1 MSHPILKRGRTFCT
15 RDLKHFNKVHTS
27 LSAFPKYDITPLI
40 LQFYTGIL
48 SPIVLSNQDSAS
60 DLSDGNEMFESI
72 PAKNTR
78 RTLREQDSS
87 SNSSDCSESIESIP
101 AKSNRRMAK
110 RLSCSQRD
118 MDAAVIVTS
127 IKTSNPKCDED
138 AEINKPIDDD
148 DSFDIDGLRKEI
160 MENLTEDENGILDKR
175 SSITKVRKKRKDI
188 SFVDDKQK
196 DESPAHLTRNK
207 AKAAGIIVDKDGNK
221 RKKKSTESTWI

>member
-1 MSHPILKRGRTFCT
+1 M
-15 RDLKHFNKVHTS
+15 
-27 LSAFPKYDITPLI
+27 SAFPKYDVTPLI

-48 SPIVLSNQDSAS
+48 SPIVLSDPGSSS
-60 DLSDGNEMFESI
+60 DLSEGNEMIESI

-87 SNSSDCSESIESIP
+87 STSSDCKESIESIPIP

-110 RLSCSQRD
+110 RLSCTRRD
-118 MDAAVIVTS
+118 MDAAVIMTS
-127 IKTSNPKCDED
+127 IKTSSPKCNED
-138 AEINKPIDDD
+138 TEINKSIDDD
-148 DSFDIDGLRKEI
+148 DSFDFEGLRKEI
-160 MENLTEDENGILDKR
+160 MEDLTEDENGILDKR

-221 RKKKSTESTWI
+221 RKKKSTENTWV

>member
-1 MSHPILKRGRTFCT
+1 MSHPTLKRGRSFCT
-15 RDLKHFNKVHTS
+15 RNLKHFNKVHTS
-27 LSAFPKYDITPLI
+27 LSAFPKYDVTPLM

-48 SPIVLSNQDSAS
+48 SPIVLSDPGSSS
-60 DLSDGNEMFESI
+60 DLSEGNEMIESM

-87 SNSSDCSESIESIP
+87 SNSSDCNESIESIP
-101 AKSNRRMAK
+101 AKSNRSMAT
-110 RLSCSQRD
+110 RLSCSRRD
-118 MDAAVIVTS
+118 MDAT
-127 IKTSNPKCDED
+127 
-138 AEINKPIDDD
+138 DDD
-148 DSFDIDGLRKEI
+148 DSFDVKGLCKEI
-160 MENLTEDENGILDKR
+160 MENLTEDENGILVKR

-221 RKKKSTESTWI
+221 RKKKSPENTWV

>member
-1 MSHPILKRGRTFCT
+1 MST
-15 RDLKHFNKVHTS
+15 
-27 LSAFPKYDITPLI
+27 FPKYDVTPLI

-48 SPIVLSNQDSAS
+48 SPIVLSDPGSSS
-60 DLSDGNEMFESI
+60 DLSEGNEMIESI

-87 SNSSDCSESIESIP
+87 STSSDCKDLIESIPIP

-110 RLSCSQRD
+110 RLSCTRRD
-118 MDAAVIVTS
+118 MDAAVIMTS
-127 IKTSNPKCDED
+127 IKTSSPKCNED
-138 AEINKPIDDD
+138 TEINKPIDDD
-148 DSFDIDGLRKEI
+148 DSFDFEGLRKEI
-160 MENLTEDENGILDKR
+160 MEDLTEDENGILDKR

-221 RKKKSTESTWI
+221 RKKKSTENTWV